1 MAEIIGNSMPPQR
14 KRVVD
19 ALHLREPDLVPVGLW
34 GTIEG
39 YQNLRKGIGMDYKAD
54 PKDYRTGSTT
64 WTTDVSFELDLAE
77 QLDVDFVRIAIG
89 TPGGSPG
96 FREIAFDEIPFDM
109 GIPPPSVDINVDEWG
124 VVRKWT
130 PHEQGGYYEM
140 IGYPLFHATSAPIEE
155 GLRILDEFPWPDPW
169 DESCLADSPI
179 PGMTLR
185 EYCKFIREQTPFAL
199 LGQGGRGGIFEQAKY
214 MVGYA
219 KIFSDFIESPDFL
232 EAMLTRLT
240 DIEIEFNKAIIDECG
255 EYIDW
260 MRMSPED
267 LASEK
272 TAFLSL
278 KMFDRQVKP
287 HYIRAF
293 REIKEYY
300 LKKNP
305 AGKIQFHSCGAIP
318 EPFMRGL
325 IESGVDGYD
334 SLPPKVARHSNPAA
348 KKRQLGKEM
357 FFYGGIDVQ
366 ETLPWGSVE
375 DVRNEVRQRIWEMG
389 HGGGFLLSS
398 SHRLEHDVPTQNVLA
413 MIDEARTYGRYPLP
427 TEPPPGSDTGEGY
440 EPWSGERKRR
450 RRPRPQP
457 SAAETA

>member
-1 MAEIIGNSMPPQR
+1 MAAIIGKAIPPQR
-14 KRVVD
+14 QRVLD
-19 ALHLREPDLVPVGLW
+19 ALALREPDRVPVGLW

-39 YQNLRKGIGMDYKAD
+39 YQNLRRGIGMDYKAD

-77 QLDVDFVRIAIG
+77 KLELDFVRISAG
-89 TPGGSPG
+89 SPGGSPG
-96 FREIAFDEIPFDM
+96 FRPIKFEEVPFDM
-109 GIPPPSVDINVDEWG
+109 GIAPPDVEINVDEWG
-124 VVRKWT
+124 VIRKWT

-140 IGYPLFHATSAPIEE
+140 IGYPLFHATSAPLEE
-155 GLRILDEFPWPDPW
+155 GLHELDAYPWPDPH
-169 DESCLADSPI
+169 DTSVFDDAPI

-185 EYCKFIREQTPFAL
+185 EYCRFVREETPFAL
-199 LGQGGRGGIFEQAKY
+199 MGQGGRGGLFEQAKY

-232 EAMLTRLT
+232 DAMLHKLV
-240 DIEIEFNKAIIDECG
+240 DIEIEFAKAVIDECG
-255 EYIDW
+255 EYFDW
-260 MRMSPED
+260 IRLSPED

-278 KMFDRQVKP
+278 AMYERQLLP
-287 HYIRAF
+287 HYKRCY
-293 REIKEYY
+293 REIKEHY

-305 AGKIQFHSCGAIP
+305 NGKLQFHSCGAIP

-325 IESGVDGYD
+325 LDSSVDGYD

-348 KKRQLGKEM
+348 KKRQLGNEM

-375 DVRNEVRQRIWEMG
+375 DVRAEVRQRIWEMA
-389 HGGGFLLSS
+389 HGGGYLCSS
-398 SHRLEHDVPTQNVLA
+398 SHRLEHDVPIENTLA
-413 MIDEARTYGRYPLP
+413 MIEECKEYGVYPLP
-427 TEPPPGSDTGEGY
+427 DEPPPGADTGEGY
-440 EPWSGERKRR
+440 EPWTGERKKRR
-450 RRPRPQP
+450 KRRPQP
-457 SAAETA
+457 EDVES